1 MNGNHFLKTDLILAS
16 ENSFSSQ
23 WKQTIF
29 FHYLRYFSR
38 SSLSRLVET
47 HFSVQKKKSVFYLE
61 LFFPANG
68 NHYLNYREAYL
79 KLLSLLLATIFFN
92 FSDISANVI
101 SFFVQLK
108 RILKQIL
115 HSCQWKPITCL
126 LETVFFCLDV
136 FFLLVE
142 IQFLKFL
149 LVETDFLVTGN
160 YFFFFHFQTLLP
172 LIASFFRLIETYL

>member
-101 SFFVQLK
+101 SFFVQLE

-142 IQFLKFL
+142 IQFLKIPAS
-149 LVETDFLVTGN
+149 GN
-160 YFFFFHFQTLLP
+160 
-172 LIASFFRLIETYL
+172 